1 MSKSIGHMIASSN
14 PQRVLPKTIS
24 AKNIPDVLIHEIID
38 GIPLYRKGYRDV
50 LAKTK
55 TVEDIMGSSSLQ
67 AFLITYLTIWIG
79 KQIDE
84 HKYHILTNEAGLH
97 LDRKNNLA
105 GDLLIFDSSKLTI
118 DKINKNYASV
128 PPLIS
133 IEVDID
139 IALEDLTA
147 HNYINLKTR
156 KLLDFGTEKVIWFL
170 TESKKVMVATH
181 DDGWQSFDWNCDVEI
196 LDGITCNVGQYL
208 KDKGSEFA

>member
-1 MSKSIGHMIASSN
+1 MIASSN
-14 PQRVLPKTIS
+14 PQKFLPKKIS
-24 AKNIPDVLIHEIID
+24 ARNIPDVLIHEIID

-67 AFLITYLTIWIG
+67 AFLVTYLTIWIG
-79 KQIDE
+79 KQLDD

-97 LDRKNNLA
+97 LDKKNNLA

-118 DKINKNYASV
+118 DKINKTYANI
-128 PPLIS
+128 PPIIS

-147 HNYINLKTR
+147 RSYINLKTR
-156 KLLDFGTEKVIWFL
+156 KLLDFGADKVIWFL
-170 TESKKVMVATH
+170 TESKSVLIATQ
-181 DDGWQSFDWNCDVEI
+181 DEAWQTLSWDQDVEI
-196 LDGITCNVGQYL
+196 LDGISCNVGKYL
-208 KDKGSEFA
+208 KSKGSEFA

>member
-1 MSKSIGHMIASSN
+1 MIASSN

-84 HKYHILTNEAGLH
+84 HKYHILTSEAGLH

-105 GDLLIFDSSKLTI
+105 GDLLIFDSGKLTI

-147 HNYINLKTR
+147 HSYINLKTR

-181 DDGWQSFDWNCDVEI
+181 DDGWQSFDWNYDVEI

>member
-1 MSKSIGHMIASSN
+1 MRKSITQMITPST
-14 PQRVLPKTIS
+14 PRKVS
-24 AKNIPDVLIHEIID
+24 ARSIATRIPNVLIYEIID
-38 GIPLYRKGYRDV
+38 GKPYYRKGYREV

-118 DKINKNYASV
+118 DKINKNYANV
-128 PPLIS
+128 PPVIS

-139 IALEDLTA
+139 IALEGLTA
-147 HNYINLKTR
+147 HSYINLKTR

-181 DDGWQSFDWNCDVEI
+181 DGDWQTSDWDEDIEV
-196 LDGITCNVGQYL
+196 LDGITCNVGKYL

>member
-1 MSKSIGHMIASSN
+1 MIASSN
-14 PQRVLPKTIS
+14 PQKFLPKKIS
-24 AKNIPDVLIHEIID
+24 AGNIPDVLIHEIID

-79 KQIDE
+79 KQLDD

-97 LDRKNNLA
+97 LDKKNNLA

-118 DKINKNYASV
+118 DKINKTYANI
-128 PPLIS
+128 PPIIS

-147 HNYINLKTR
+147 RSYINLKTQ
-156 KLLDFGTEKVIWFL
+156 KLLDFGADKVIWFL
-170 TESKKVMVATH
+170 TESKSVLIATQ
-181 DDGWQSFDWNCDVEI
+181 DEAWQTLSWDQDVDI
-196 LDGITCNVGQYL
+196 LDGISCNLGKYL
-208 KDKGSEFA
+208 KSKGSEFA

>member
-14 PQRVLPKTIS
+14 PHGISPKIAA
-24 AKNIPDVLIHEIID
+24 AKIPNVLIHEIID
-38 GIPLYRKGYRDV
+38 GKPYYWKGYREV
-50 LAKTK
+50 LNKTK

-84 HKYHILTNEAGLH
+84 IKYNILTNEAGLH
-97 LDRKNNLA
+97 LDKKNNLA

-128 PPLIS
+128 PPIIS
-133 IEVDID
+133 IEVDVEISLD
-139 IALEDLTA
+139 GFTEQ
-147 HNYINLKTR
+147 HYISLKTK
-156 KLLDFGTEKVIWFL
+156 KLLDFGVDKVIWFL
-170 TESKKVMVATH
+170 TEPKKVLIATKDSEWQTFSWDH
-181 DDGWQSFDWNCDVEI
+181 DIEI
-196 LDGITCNVGQYL
+196 LDGITCNVGKYL